1 MNLELGPFPNDG
13 INLHIMACARKCQI
27 AGLSSGEAE
36 SRIMAFQGT
45 TRRPIK
51 HSEVQRAILKVYSTN
66 LPDNPN
72 FRKPEKAK
80 WEPLKTRKTTYRA
93 VPKGITAYDLWEASP
108 DRIDEG
114 MTQDII
120 LSWLFPD
127 PEGLV
132 CIGMTTFKFRTARL
146 KDFTRLEEC
155 QFIVPCFMSK
165 VRGLTQDGKES
176 MHCLDNCGP
185 RRFCVC
191 DFDEPKS
198 SDHPAII
205 WQLKK
210 TFDLVMVLSSG
221 NKSLHAW
228 FCVPEDEE
236 EDFWA
241 RAIPLGA
248 DPALMRNRSSF
259 VRLPYGTRENGKRQM
274 PIYLD
279 QSKLPQ

>member
-1 MNLELGPFPNDG
+1 MNLDQPPLHG
-13 INLHIMACARKCQI
+13 INDWCISSVRKCQL
-27 AGLSSGEAE
+27 AGLSAGEAE

-93 VPKGITAYDLWEASP
+93 VPKGITPYDLWEASP

-120 LSWLFPD
+120 LNWLFPD

-176 MHCLDNCGP
+176 MHCLDNCGT

-221 NKSLHAW
+221 GKSLHAW
-228 FCVPEDEE
+228 FNVPEDEE
-236 EDFWA
+236 EDFWS

-274 PIYLD
+274 PIYFD
-279 QSKLPQ
+279 QSKLPS